1 MSTIKMIAIF
11 PEGRAAENVLAVG
24 LDDETTD
31 YLSTYPGTAHWIN
44 RYAREKLAS
53 DLREVGREEN
63 EVPGLISALRN
74 HTANAEELQVPYP
87 RAWSIL
93 AGCIAFCLGHLLLGT
108 YDVDSIPRFL
118 AALAIGFGMNGFI
131 SASFTEKQIKQ
142 RTRDEE
148 CKRIYAERL
157 RESAANLIRLNDKG
171 TNTIRCAIN
180 CVNTIH
186 NHLAQLHRQGLSTV
200 DETAAADD
208 AFNEVVQGHMDERTA
223 TARSKRYQTILREV
237 DSETIA
243 SDEDLHHVQQL
254 SDDQRRALRDA
265 KDRIGNA
272 MTELKTLMAATAKSA
287 RDTTAKLSAAKMRSE
302 EWKAQQP
309 PAQSG

>member
-1 MSTIKMIAIF
+1 MGTIKMIAIF

-24 LDDETTD
+24 LDDEMTD

-74 HTANAEELQVPYP
+74 HTAHTEEFPAPYP
-87 RAWSIL
+87 RVWSIL
-93 AGCIAFCLGHLLLGT
+93 ASCIAFCLGYLLLGL
-108 YDVDSIPRFL
+108 YDVDGVPRFL
-118 AALAIGFGMNGFI
+118 AALAAGFGTKGFV
-131 SASFTEKQIKQ
+131 SATFVEKQIKQ

-157 RESAANLIRLNDKG
+157 RESSANLIRIADKDA
-171 TNTIRCAIN
+171 NTIRSAIN
-180 CVNTIH
+180 CANTIH
-186 NHLAQLHRQGLSTV
+186 SHLAQLRRQGLSTV
-200 DETAAADD
+200 EETAAADD
-208 AFNEVVQGHMDERTA
+208 AFNEVVQGYMDERTA
-223 TARSKRYQTILREV
+223 KDRTKRYQTILREV
-237 DSETIA
+237 DSETIT

-254 SDDQRRALRDA
+254 SDDQHRALRDA
-265 KDRIGNA
+265 KDRVDNA
-272 MTELKTLMAATAKSA
+272 MTELNTLMAATAKSA
-287 RDTTAKLSAAKMRSE
+287 RHTTAKLSAAKLRSE

-309 PAQSG
+309 PVQSG